1 MKSIKLFFL
10 ATLALVAAGF
20 AACSDDDFKP
30 GPGVDGAQV
39 YFPETIPDQINLEEE
54 ASSFTIPVKRIST
67 EGALSIAIM
76 SEDESGL
83 FNIPSTVDFT
93 AGQES
98 ADLVITYDKTKIDG
112 DKEYPI
118 ALLLN
123 DEKNTT
129 PYGNSS
135 LHVTVAVWPWVLMEA
150 NEGKGK
156 YREDFFSGMF
166 SGLPNPEVEVKI
178 YQHKSKQGI
187 YMVEDMFGWNV
198 LTETLGDSQ
207 EALEAEVCTYN
218 PTNITI
224 DASNPNQVVIPTQQT
239 GIVMKMDNY
248 GKLAIMT
255 AKFGTLSEGVITF
268 PVQGILMNVESVHDA
283 THGSPANRGGMFRII
298 LPGYEAVDYS
308 LTATYDGM
316 KVSADGETTSAVI
329 DFGYGADVTGIS
341 YVFASGDVTK
351 EADQY
356 AAKIADGT
364 AENIAEVSDF
374 VQGAGSV
381 SIEAELTDAGNY
393 TIIAVPHDSS
403 TKPRAKEVAATTFYF
418 PGLGGND
425 NPVEIAAALYK
436 VSEYPDAAAYVTQ
449 CPDYSS
455 ILYEI
460 SGTDITSVKTYMNK
474 TSVIANAPALGLTLQ
489 QIMDQYGRAL
499 AAADVAEL
507 NQTGKHWNIFIN
519 LNPDESYTLLVEAS
533 NSFGKKKLIS
543 TQPFSTAGV
552 PYAGDLVLGQ
562 YTMSYTTQGVT
573 FNNLFK
579 LKATMNSLTDFQVV
593 DFALDGDGSVWKA
606 AYDQNANTL
615 TLSGVKVGEEAR
627 GNLFGKITT
636 YYDADNSSAYG
647 FFSFAGEGSKGDDPC
662 VITIDPSSKQLS
674 ALQTEIEVPLLEVLD
689 DNGNL
694 GDVIDILGL
703 YYSDGTKIAPHNGS
717 ASSFA
722 APQVRQA
729 RQARLLSKRVNI
741 PFSSVRIPM
750 ANRFESIAT
759 FGRRASDFTASNG
772 LRTLSVKSAKCEPLP
787 KQRSLRPLESVTF
800 QAVK

>member
-1 MKSIKLFFL
+1 MKSIKSFFL
-10 ATLALVAAGF
+10 AILALVAVGF
-20 AACSDDDFKP
+20 AACNDDDFKP
-30 GPGVDGAQV
+30 GPGVEGAQV
-39 YFPETIPDQINLEEE
+39 YFPETISSQLLVDEEDT
-54 ASSFTIPVKRIST
+54 SLTIPVKRISA
-67 EGALSIAIM
+67 EGTLNVPILADDA
-76 SEDESGL
+76 SGL
-83 FNIPSTVDFT
+83 FTIPSSVTFEPGKQTV
-93 AGQES
+93 
-98 ADLVITYDKTKIDG
+98 DLVITFDNTKLQSDM
-112 DKEYPI
+112 EYPL
-118 ALLLN
+118 ALLIN
-123 DEKNTT
+123 DESNTT
-129 PYGNSS
+129 PYGNRK
-135 LHVTVAVWPWVLMEA
+135 LDVTVAVWPWKLMEA
-150 NEGKGK
+150 NEGIGK
-156 YREDFFSGMF
+156 YRDDYLSAMW
-166 SGLPNPEVEVKI
+166 SGLPAIDIDVKV
-178 YQHKSKQGI
+178 YEHKTKPGI
-187 YMVEDMFGWNV
+187 YMVEEMFGEDL
-198 LTETLGDSQ
+198 LTTTF
-207 EALEAEVCTYN
+207 EASLEDLSSTFTYT

-224 DASNPNQVVIPTQQT
+224 DASNPNKVLIPEQWT
-239 GIVMKMDNY
+239 GIDMKANDY
-248 GKLAIMT
+248 GLLSILT
-255 AKFGTLSEGVITF
+255 AAYGTLSEGVITF
-268 PVQGILMNVESVHDA
+268 PANGLGMNVGNIHQPGNGVY
-283 THGSPANRGGMFRII
+283 ANKSGLFRLV

-308 LTATYDGM
+308 LAATYDGM
-316 KVSADGETTSAVI
+316 KVSADGETASAVI
-329 DFGYGADVTGIS
+329 DFTYGNDVTGIS
-341 YVFASGDVTK
+341 YVFAPGDVTD
-351 EADQY
+351 EADAY

-364 AENIAEVSDF
+364 AENIAVVNDF
-374 VQGAGSV
+374 VAGEGSISIQAELDAAGS
-381 SIEAELTDAGNY
+381 Y
-393 TIIAVPHDSS
+393 TIIAVPNDKSS
-403 TKPRAKEVAATTFYF
+403 APRVKEVAATAFYF
-418 PGLGGND
+418 PGLGGNN
-425 NPVEIAAALYK
+425 NPVEIAAALCK
-436 VSEYPDAAAYVTQ
+436 VSEYPDAADYIAQ

-474 TSVIANAPALGLTLQ
+474 TAVINNAPALGLTLQ

-499 AAADVAEL
+499 KAEDVAEL
-507 NQTGKHWNIFIN
+507 NQTGKYWNIFIN
-519 LNPDESYTLLVEAS
+519 LDPDESYTLLVEAT

-543 TQPFSTAGV
+543 TQPFSTIGV

-562 YTMSYTTQGVT
+562 YTMTYTTQGVT

-615 TLSGVKVGEEAR
+615 TLSGVKVGSEAR

-674 ALQTEIEVPLLEVLD
+674 ALQTEIEVPLFEVLD

-750 ANRFESIAT
+750 VNRFESIAT
-759 FGRRASDFTASNG
+759 FGRRASDFTGNG
-772 LRTLSVKSAKCEPLP
+772 LRTLSVRSQKCEPLP
-787 KQRSLRPLESVTF
+787 KQFGRRISLANSTIE
-800 QAVK
+800 AVK